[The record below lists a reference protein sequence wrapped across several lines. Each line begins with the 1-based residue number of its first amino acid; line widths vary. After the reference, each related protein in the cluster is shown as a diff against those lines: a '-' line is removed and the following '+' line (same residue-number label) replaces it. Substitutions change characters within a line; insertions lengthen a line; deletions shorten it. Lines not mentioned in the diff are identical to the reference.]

1 MLVDPKRNCHRYI
14 HPTGPIFVNKNVPG
28 VFMAC
33 ASATNNIS
41 TGFTGEEINDC
52 VTSDGIDPTSK
63 TERGHSVG
71 PNRRDICRVS
81 SGCPSIALLK
91 RRCRCCFLAMWMKS
105 WIMSLHQLN
114 MHIQISYHPVVT
126 SYHQKF
132 DSLGSKLV
140 TPSSW
145 RVATGIN
152 QVPQLPWRLRAQPRA
167 SRLAVAHVSNPM
179 KPWPRIDALNKLRS
193 GLAWISH
200 LFGIWLGPNCWL
212 SQKLSKILDL
222 ILGYLGSIPNI
233 YPQKLVIVIIP
244 PSVVNASKHVKPHE
258 WARQVGPKESLSQ
271 FVSIPSGYVT

>member
-1 MLVDPKRNCHRYI
+1 MGKVGVSSMSFQIHPQLRGSSELPSRLAICQIWDQDCRTDMERFFHQRDYRCWMMLVDPKRNCHRYI

-105 WIMSLHQLN
+105 
-114 MHIQISYHPVVT
+114 
-126 SYHQKF
+126 
-132 DSLGSKLV
+132 
-140 TPSSW
+140 
-145 RVATGIN
+145 
-152 QVPQLPWRLRAQPRA
+152 
-167 SRLAVAHVSNPM
+167 
-179 KPWPRIDALNKLRS
+179 
-193 GLAWISH
+193 
-200 LFGIWLGPNCWL
+200 
-212 SQKLSKILDL
+212 
-222 ILGYLGSIPNI
+222 
-233 YPQKLVIVIIP
+233 
-244 PSVVNASKHVKPHE
+244 
-258 WARQVGPKESLSQ
+258 
-271 FVSIPSGYVT
+271 